1 MTSLCSL
8 RAQIIYSKKW
18 PNDLPR
24 TRKAFLPAILA
35 VRATIFFVCL
45 FACLFVCL
53 FNDVFGDIIWILL
66 YLDLC
71 ITKKLI
77 IMELSDLKRSGYDVK
92 LCLFFPQVSKQ
103 NELKL

>member
-1 MTSLCSL
+1 MTVLTG
-8 RAQIIYSKKW
+8 W
-18 PNDLPR
+18 M
-24 TRKAFLPAILA
+24 LA
-35 VRATIFFVCL
+35 ERRQRSWFGFGFGFFVCL